1 MKIKNIIISIV
12 LVLFTGCA
20 TNNYTS
26 NGVSKSYKVKTST
39 TMIGQNTNTNPQTN
53 KKSIFI
59 DTPISTLI
67 KQKPIAIVV
76 PTSTIGRYAIE
87 AINSINTYMLYRKKP
102 FFVKVY
108 DLKTQSRSNI
118 IKIFDQL
125 KQDNVK
131 KAIVMTTKD
140 TLGTISKIDGIENI
154 KIYFP
159 LVYKDEISSSVN
171 ISNMDVAFGA
181 ISYKDQFEALVKY
194 ANSNKLVDFYDN
206 SSLGSM
212 LHRYLKKYDIKYAK
226 RINDNNS
233 RYKRFIKNS
242 SRLSQSTLFLNTPIV
257 KSSIL
262 LSTIAGTQHLRLNK
276 ILSTQ
281 LNYSPLIFKL
291 TQKLDRKLLTVASSI
306 GKLPDGLAQYSDLMG
321 TNITYSWVNYATIV
335 GMEYLVYDNVDIFE
349 DLKIVNKQ
357 VRYPV
362 RLYKVG
368 DNSFYLIK
376 FY

>member
-26 NGVSKSYKVKTST
+26 NGVSKSYEVKTST
-39 TMIGQNTNTNPQTN
+39 TTIGQNSNTNPQTN
-53 KKSIFI
+53 QKSIFT
-59 DTPISTLI
+59 DTPTSTPI

-87 AINSINTYMLYRKKP
+87 AINSINIYMLYRKKP

-171 ISNMDVAFGA
+171 ISNMNVAFGA
-181 ISYKDQFEALVKY
+181 ISYKDQFEALTKY

-376 FY
+376 SY